1 MSMELSF
8 KEKMIQGRIG
18 KRYVIKHYKTYKV
31 KTKVPDMSNIIP
43 SRGQKRQ
50 RRLFRLAVQ
59 YAQEI
64 YWNPAKREEKERI
77 YRRPWRLFQKL
88 MKEWFKK
95 RKAKRE
101 AAQRRLNIWRRKV
114 ELNGGMKLSQVAYK
128 AIHPPVVG
136 DCFAQQ
142 NDYSS
147 AADPQNGIGVLQW
160 SYSRNQ

>member
-18 KRYVIKHYKTYKV
+18 KRFVIKHYKTYKV
-31 KTKVPDMSNIIP
+31 KTKVPDMSGIIP

-88 MKEWFKK
+88 MKEWFQK

-101 AAQRRLNIWRRKV
+101 AAQRRLNIWQRNV
-114 ELNGGMKLSQVAYK
+114 AFNGAKDWTSVVDQAVF
-128 AIHPPVVG
+128 PPVVG
-136 DCFAQQ
+136 DCFATAR
-142 NDYSS
+142 NDGHFANTVRLYDS
-147 AADPQNGIGVLQW
+147 
-160 SYSRNQ
+160 

>member
-31 KTKVPDMSNIIP
+31 KTKVPDMSGIIP

-88 MKEWFKK
+88 MKEWFQK

-101 AAQRRLNIWRRKV
+101 AAQRRLTIWRRNV
-114 ELNGGMKLSQVAYK
+114 EVNGGMDWKLVVDQA
-128 AIHPPVVG
+128 ACPPVVG
-136 DCFAQQ
+136 DCFATARNDDQQ
-142 NDYSS
+142 VDAVFSC
-147 AADPQNGIGVLQW
+147 D
-160 SYSRNQ
+160 R

>member
-1 MSMELSF
+1 MELSF

-31 KTKVPDMSNIIP
+31 KTKVPDMSKIIP

-64 YWNPAKREEKERI
+64 YWNPVKREEKERI

-101 AAQRRLNIWRRKV
+101 AAQRRLNMWRRNV
-114 ELNGGMKLSQVAYK
+114 ELNGGRMM
-128 AIHPPVVG
+128 VVSTP
-136 DCFAQQ
+136 CLHHI
-142 NDYSS
+142 
-147 AADPQNGIGVLQW
+147 NGIYNIKYNSLQGT
-160 SYSRNQ
+160 RTLIPKL

>member
-31 KTKVPDMSNIIP
+31 KTKVPDMSSIIP

-64 YWNPAKREEKERI
+64 YWNPKKREEKERI

-101 AAQRRLNIWRRKV
+101 AAQRRLNIWRRNV
-114 ELNGGMKLSQVAYK
+114 VLNKGMKGEPK
-128 AIHPPVVG
+128 G
-136 DCFAQQ
+136 
-142 NDYSS
+142 
-147 AADPQNGIGVLQW
+147 
-160 SYSRNQ
+160 R

>member
-31 KTKVPDMSNIIP
+31 KTMVPDMSGIIP

-64 YWNPAKREEKERI
+64 YWNPVKREEKERI

-88 MKEWFKK
+88 MKEWFRK

-101 AAQRRLNIWRRKV
+101 AAQRRLNMWRRNV
-114 ELNGGMKLSQVAYK
+114 ELNAGKMKVGSGVDSTEKVRDCLKKTSFKNPIILSMQT
-128 AIHPPVVG
+128 
-136 DCFAQQ
+136 
-142 NDYSS
+142 
-147 AADPQNGIGVLQW
+147 
-160 SYSRNQ
+160 

>member
-64 YWNPAKREEKERI
+64 YWNPVKREEKERI

-101 AAQRRLNIWRRKV
+101 AAQRRLNIWRRNV
-114 ELNGGMKLSQVAYK
+114 AAHPTTLFDTVFDGLRVSELMCAHNEKKISAPW
-128 AIHPPVVG
+128 PPLR
-136 DCFAQQ
+136 ALP
-142 NDYSS
+142 SL
-147 AADPQNGIGVLQW
+147 ALAHT
-160 SYSRNQ
+160 